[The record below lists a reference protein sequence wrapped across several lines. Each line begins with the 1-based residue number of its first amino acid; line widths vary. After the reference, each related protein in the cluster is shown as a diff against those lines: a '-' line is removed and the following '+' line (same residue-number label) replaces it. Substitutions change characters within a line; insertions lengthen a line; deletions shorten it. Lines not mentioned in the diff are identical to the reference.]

1 MAWEAPVLHD
11 TKVGRTEKPLL
22 RERET
27 LKFEQV
33 MP

>member
-22 RERET
+22 RERERERER
-27 LKFEQV
+27 L
-33 MP
+33 